1 MMSNK
6 IKKDKK
12 IKQSIIRKLNILFF
26 ILIVVILI
34 LKEINKNI
42 INNSK
47 ISIIIPTYNRA
58 KIISKAIKSCLEQTY
73 NSIEIIIIDDCS
85 KDNTK
90 EVIKKINDMRIKYIK
105 LLKHKGASYS
115 RNIIYFFLRF

>member
-1 MMSNK
+1 MVSNK
-6 IKKDKK
+6 IKKDEK
-12 IKQSIIRKLNILFF
+12 IKQSIIRKLSVFVF
-26 ILIVVILI
+26 VLIIVILI
-34 LKEINKNI
+34 LKEINRSI

-85 KDNTK
+85 NDNTK
-90 EVIKKINDMRIKYIK
+90 EG
-105 LLKHKGASYS
+105 L
-115 RNIIYFFLRF
+115 

>member
-1 MMSNK
+1 L
-6 IKKDKK
+6 
-12 IKQSIIRKLNILFF
+12 II
-26 ILIVVILI
+26 VILI
-34 LKEINKNI
+34 LKEINRSV

-85 KDNTK
+85 NDNTK
-90 EVIKKINDMRIKYIK
+90 EVN
-105 LLKHKGASYS
+105 LKWVK
-115 RNIIYFFLRF
+115 